1 MSCSFHKGAVEGVR
15 NDQLVEFFILY
26 LCQLILNLLCFLEA
40 SLTKRFVAL
49 LKQGE
54 HFSVIEREGDIGYLA
69 LLNRQVSKTILL
81 QIPLYVLSE
90 VPFEASNRYVFIN
103 HIVVIFSFIRI
114 FNSTLKGLIVE
125 LPADVAGN

>member
-15 NDQLVEFFILY
+15 NNQLVKFFILY

-40 SLTKRFVAL
+40 SLTKCFVAL

-81 QIPLYVLSE
+81 
-90 VPFEASNRYVFIN
+90 
-103 HIVVIFSFIRI
+103 
-114 FNSTLKGLIVE
+114 
-125 LPADVAGN
+125 